1 MSEEQPV
8 ITIDDKPYKKNE
20 LDDNQLGLVSKLA
33 NIQQNKNGLLSQIAD
48 LDILA
53 KAYLDQLKQSL
64 DKKEEAPKE

>member
-8 ITIDDKPYKKNE
+8 ITIDDKPYNRQD

-53 KAYLDQLKQSL
+53 KAYLDQLKDSL
-64 DKKEEAPKE
+64 ETKEEK

>member
-53 KAYLDQLKQSL
+53 KAYLDQLKDSL
-64 DKKEEAPKE
+64 DKPKEEK

>member
-33 NIQQNKNGLLSQIAD
+33 QIQQNKNNLLGQIND
-48 LDILA
+48 LDILS
-53 KAYLDQLKQSL
+53 KAYLEELKTSL
-64 DKKEEAPKE
+64 KKDKTEE